1 MENDLYLDNCLLIK
15 VSEQTNTILTDQIQD
30 EEARVQNK

>member
-1 MENDLYLDNCLLIK
+1 MENDLYLDNCLLIQ
-15 VSEQTNTILTDQIQD
+15 VSEQTTILTDQIQD